1 MRTCYPLGSVSTEKN
16 TLYYGDNYEVLQR
29 YIKDESVDLIY
40 LDPPFNSRQDYNVLF
55 AEKDGSQSSSQIH
68 AFEDTWEWNIDAERS
83 YQHIVEQGGR
93 VADALRAF
101 RTFLG
106 GSDMMA
112 YLAMM
117 APRLVE
123 LRRVLKETGS
133 IYLHCDPTA
142 SHYLK
147 ILMDAVFGPQFFQNE
162 ISWRRSSAHSDVKQG
177 MKRCGRVRDVLLFYS
192 HSSGNTWNVQYTP
205 YAEEYLVSE
214 YKHVT
219 KDKRYYKETDLTAAR
234 PGGDTE
240 FLWRVKRREGLKER
254 WDADLEDEYLDPQKG
269 WEYKGVP
276 PYNGRFW
283 AYSKPNIIAFY
294 KSGNIVHR
302 ETGMPRLMQF
312 ADEMPGVPLQDDW
325 DDINRT
331 AGEEDLGYPTQKP
344 EALLERI
351 IKSSS
356 NEGDVVLDPFCG
368 CGTTVQVAQRLNR
381 RWIGIDITHLAI
393 GLIKKRLDDGFP
405 NQNPPIRSTYEVVGE
420 PTDYEGAAAL
430 AAEDKYQFQWWALGQ
445 VGARPA
451 EQKKGADR
459 GIDGRLYF
467 HDDESGKSK
476 QIIFSVKAG
485 GVSVPQVRDLVGV
498 LDREKAE
505 MGVFICFE
513 EPTKPMLREAAEA
526 GLYRSTDRSTYPR
539 LQILTIQQILEG
551 KQPHYPIHRADATFK
566 KAPKVKPAE
575 QKTLPIQ
582 WAAYPEDVNW
592 PESPMSKK
600 S

>member
-1 MRTCYPLGSVSTEKN
+1 MNPAKN
-16 TLYYGDNYEVLQR
+16 QLYYGDNYEVLQR
-29 YIKDESVDLIY
+29 YVKDESVDLVY

-83 YQHIVEQGGR
+83 YEHIVERGGR

-147 ILMDAVFGPQFFQNE
+147 ILMDAVFGPQMFKNE
-162 ISWRRSSAHSDVKQG
+162 VIWKRTSSHSAA
-177 MKRCGRVRDVLLFYS
+177 KRWGDIHDSLLFYTKGLS
-192 HSSGNTWNVQYTP
+192 WTWNEV
-205 YAEEYLVSE
+205 LVAHTSE
-214 YKHVT
+214 YSA
-219 KDKRYYKETDLTAAR
+219 RYKNTDELGRPWADDNLTA
-234 PGGDTE
+234 
-240 FLWRVKRREGLKER
+240 
-254 WDADLEDEYLDPQKG
+254 
-269 WEYKGVP
+269 
-276 PYNGRFW
+276 
-283 AYSKPNIIAFY
+283 
-294 KSGNIVHR
+294 
-302 ETGMPRLMQF
+302 
-312 ADEMPGVPLQDDW
+312 PGVRHGDSGSIWRGFDVTAKASHWKVNSKTVEQLVGAEPASQMSTTQKLDLLDAGGYIHWPRGGKGFPRFKRFLSGGSHVQDIVS
-325 DDINRT
+325 DIPPINSQAQER
-331 AGEEDLGYPTQKP
+331 LGYPTQKP

-351 IKSSS
+351 LKASS
-356 NEGDVVLDPFCG
+356 NEGDLVLDPFCG

-393 GLIKKRLDDGFP
+393 GLIKKRLSDAFGAE
-405 NQNPPIRSTYEVVGE
+405 IKTTYDVIGE
-420 PTDYEGAAAL
+420 PTDYAGAAAL

-451 EQKKGADR
+451 DQKKGADR

-467 HDDESGKSK
+467 HDDESGQSK

-485 GVSVPQVRDLVGV
+485 GVTVSQVRDLRGV
-498 LDREKAE
+498 IEREKAE
-505 MGVFICFE
+505 IGVFLCFE
-513 EPTKPMLREAAEA
+513 PPTKPMLKEAAEA
-526 GLYRSTDRSTYPR
+526 GLYKSSDGTTYAR
-539 LQILTIQQILEG
+539 VQILAIQEILEG
-551 KQPHYPIHRADATFK
+551 KQPEYPLHRRDATFK
-566 KAPKVKPAE
+566 KAPRSRPAAAE
-575 QKTLPIQ
+575 NLTLPLL
-582 WAAYPEDVNW
+582 PGDEV
-592 PESPMSKK
+592 
-600 S
+600 